1 MSRINKTEN
10 NLQSVWY
17 ELDLAYDHMERAIEK
32 MSRMSG
38 LLVYLSKMVDNYD
51 LSAITTMKNEIEIM
65 MEKMEKYMESTSQG

>member
-1 MSRINKTEN
+1 MSRINKTES

-38 LLVYLSKMVDNYD
+38 LPVYLSKMVDDYD

-65 MEKMEKYMESTSQG
+65 MEKMEK